1 MPFEFLGYEFD
12 EESLRATFRY
22 RGGTAENPLEFV
34 KIAAFSDRALKS
46 GKSTSFS
53 PEKRA
58 ILNRALFLSFII
70 NGTSYYKAFPSR
82 EVRLPFLIDQ
92 TQADFFNK
100 IYQEGL
106 SQFAYENK
114 LAREDL
120 AHFIA
125 TSDIPQSISG
135 TKESIDRIKTST
147 SRIKA
152 TISDIKNTTSGI
164 IALQSGGKDSLLTAA
179 ILNENHTPW
188 TALYVS
194 TSGAYPKIIDK
205 VGASDVE
212 IINRDIDLETLKDA
226 EALGGKNGHVPVTY
240 INISLALI
248 QAIIDDK
255 DTILTSIG
263 HEGEEPHSVIK
274 SKAGEPNLLVNH
286 QWSKTATAEKLLQDY
301 VRNYVSP
308 KFQIFSPL
316 RKYSELKIAEL
327 FVKKCWQT
335 FGHEFSSCNIINYGQ
350 RTDNSKLKWCGR
362 CAKCANSY
370 LLFAPFLEPEEL
382 NSIFQDKRSL
392 FEVPELTDDFKGLL
406 GIEDKLKPF
415 ECVGEVAELRCAY
428 HLKKPGYPDLPFSVP
443 DSDFDY
449 NKLY

>member
-1 MPFEFLGYEFD
+1 MMPFEFLGYEFD
-12 EESLRATFRY
+12 EKSLRAIFRY

-34 KIAAFSDRALKS
+34 KIATFSNRALKTS
-46 GKSTSFS
+46 QNTSFS

-58 ILNRALFLSFII
+58 LLARALFLSYII

-92 TQADFFNK
+92 TQADFFNA

-114 LAREDL
+114 LKREDL

-125 TSDIPQSISG
+125 TSDIPQSISDI
-135 TKESIDRIKTST
+135 KESTDEIRTTISGIRT
-147 SRIKA
+147 
-152 TISDIKNTTSGI
+152 TISDIKKTTSGI
-164 IALQSGGKDSLLTAA
+164 ITLQSGGKDSLLTAA
-179 ILNENHTPW
+179 ILNESHTPW

-194 TSGAYPKIIDK
+194 TSGAYPKIIDE
-205 VGASDVE
+205 VGAKDVE
-212 IINRDIDLETLKDA
+212 IINRDIDLKALKNA

-263 HEGEEPHSVIK
+263 HEGEEPHSIIK
-274 SKAGEPNLLVNH
+274 STEKDLLVNH
-286 QWSKTATAEKLLQDY
+286 QWSKTAEAEKLLQDY
-301 VRNYVSP
+301 VKNYVSP

-316 RKYSELKIAEL
+316 RKYSELKIAKL
-327 FVKKCWQT
+327 FVEKCWQT
-335 FGHEFSSCNIINYGQ
+335 FGHKFSSCNVINYGQ
-350 RTDNSKLKWCGR
+350 RTDNSELKWCGR

-370 LLFAPFLEPEEL
+370 LLFAPFLKPQEL
-382 NSIFQDKRSL
+382 NSLFKDNHGL
-392 FEVPELTDDFKGLL
+392 FEIPELTDDFKGLL
-406 GIEDKLKPF
+406 GIDNNLKPF
-415 ECVGEVAELRCAY
+415 ECVGEVAELRRAY
-428 HLKKPGYPDLPFSVP
+428 HMKQPGYPDLPFSVP

-449 NKLY
+449 DKPY